1 MKISQV
7 NLYIARAQST
17 LAKRETNLC
26 KQILFPFR
34 RRNLFVLLF
43 CWVFFFL
50 SDSFHSMLVTSFML
64 NAVASFWVCVCA
76 SRHSSFLL
84 SLDLAAA

>member
-43 CWVFFFL
+43 CWVFFFFVRFF
-50 SDSFHSMLVTSFML
+50 SFYACYILYVKLYCQFL
-64 NAVASFWVCVCA
+64 GVCVLQGTVVF
-76 SRHSSFLL
+76 S
-84 SLDLAAA
+84 